1 MDECTALEQ
10 LFVPLEVVL
19 FHGAPVRSV
28 FADVSCCGTTC
39 LFNVSVIG
47 GMYVAGRDLLVAS
60 LVLLIEQYS
69 PHDHVASNRRN
80 VWCGSY

>member
-10 LFVPLEVVL
+10 LFVRGGPLY
-19 FHGAPVRSV
+19 GAPIRSV

-39 LFNVSVIG
+39 LFYVSVIG